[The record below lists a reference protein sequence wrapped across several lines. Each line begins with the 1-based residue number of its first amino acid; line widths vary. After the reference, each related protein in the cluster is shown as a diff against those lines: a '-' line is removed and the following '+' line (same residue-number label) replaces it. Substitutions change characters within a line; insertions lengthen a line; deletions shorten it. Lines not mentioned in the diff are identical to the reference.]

1 MEVVILNSNRIHSHL
16 YPRYLD
22 LWIHWLWKKQ
32 YRILDAD
39 LDINS
44 LLNNMEVAPFIT
56 PIDPL
61 AKFLFPVPTT
71 LSSNLQVWVFKWR
84 NASPG
89 DTVRTL
95 HEDRER
101 GNTSTAQRMPNT
113 AANYRSW
120 RKPGGG
126 SPCMFQRVQPEDTL
140 ILGLLASRAVINRF
154 WG

>member
-1 MEVVILNSNRIHSHL
+1 MEIVILNSNEFIPI
-16 YPRYLD
+16 YTPDTWTYEY
-22 LWIHWLWKKQ
+22 WLWKKQ

-44 LLNNMEVAPFIT
+44 LLNNMEVAPFIIT

-71 LSSNLQVWVFKWR
+71 LSSNPGLSFKWR

-95 HEDRER
+95 HEDREQ
-101 GNTSTAQRMPNT
+101 GNTSTSQRMPNT
-113 AANYRSW
+113 AANYQELE
-120 RKPGGG
+120 G
-126 SPCMFQRVQPEDTL
+126 SQVGIPCMFQRVQP
-140 ILGLLASRAVINRF
+140 
-154 WG
+154 